1 MRVVPV
7 LSAAGTEDREARA
20 LQPIN
25 VDELSLY
32 TAPQQ
37 NYNFTSPEPGQIEE
51 TVAAARRSVEPALLW
66 FGVTYDRVRPR
77 FQRGAQLVSDVY
89 SFLRDPPKDFYAK
102 AGVMGF
108 SGLVGLLAA
117 RGSRL
122 KRLLYPTGLV
132 TLSASLYYPESA
144 VRIATATGDKVYT
157 GAVQGYAAV
166 ERMLKPKTQEKPQ
179 EELTEKPT
187 QTQADSPNTP

>member
-7 LSAAGTEDREARA
+7 LSAAGSEDREARA
-20 LQPIN
+20 LHPLN

-32 TAPQQ
+32 TAPEQ
-37 NYNFTSPEPGQIEE
+37 NYNFSSPEPGQIEE

-77 FQRGAQLVSDVY
+77 LRRGAQLVSDTY

-132 TLSASLYYPESA
+132 TLSAALYYPERA
-144 VRIATATGDKVYT
+144 VRIATATGDRAYA

-166 ERMLKPKTQEKPQ
+166 ERMIKPKPQEKPK
-179 EELTEKPT
+179 EKPHEEPA
-187 QTQADSPNTP
+187 QADSPNTP